1 MMDAKNMRETII
13 HKIAALLAVAA
24 LCAAG
29 TGCTGKL
36 DAPQTLPAGD
46 EILFAGTPL
55 SAPATKTAYSGEV
68 VSIGGQEYE
77 RLNWVRGDVI
87 RIWRADPSPDWCDYQ
102 VDGITSEGRTS
113 TANVLSPCGPKSRLR
128 WGKDTPHSF
137 RAMYPSPS
145 SAPVSGVGT
154 FTEDLLHFSLPGV
167 QDGKDMRYAYM
178 VAGTTADPRD
188 GASVS
193 LGFQMAVTPLRLVLT
208 PSSGYNYPGNQLTVT
223 SVTLTTSGADSYLSG
238 AWTADMGK
246 TPVEYAW
253 NTGVA
258 RGKELSL
265 DFPAGGRT
273 LRYGERDTVYF
284 FIPPFPVTD
293 AILTVTTEQGD
304 ITLSLPPIEPGCFL
318 SVTPNDGLP
327 RELAEETMSFVIA
340 ASSGSRSFCVPFQ
353 PIEAPTDLTIFWGDI
368 NGSFTRIPRGTIV
381 EEALRT
387 FEYQAND
394 LGEHTITIIAA
405 APEDYLANPSN
416 PRIPPFNFNAFS
428 TSGLMLTEM
437 LTPLLPYAET
447 NADYTFSGC
456 MNLRSVPAGLF
467 SRNPQL
473 TSMMDIFFWC
483 SSLKTVPEQLFA
495 GMENVTDLSLA
506 FCRSGIESLSPGTL
520 SPLVSAENCMGMFYE
535 CKSLST
541 IPDGLFAG
549 LSNVTNFNRVF
560 DSSGITNLPEDT
572 FSGCGSAKHFDY
584 AFQNCTYL
592 TGPIPENLFF
602 ACRDSNNT
610 VGIESFFC
618 LFSGCANLGGTI
630 PPGLFKECRKAW
642 DFRRIFINCSSL
654 EGTIPGTLFED
665 CVEATQFNYAFSRCT
680 GLTNDPSG
688 YFVPEKLFWNCKKV
702 QTINYTFE
710 CCYNLH
716 GKIPPRLLKDKP
728 VLNSIMGMCSDM
740 GNGFG
745 TEAVG
750 IGLLVQDNGQLIP
763 EQLLWEAPNLKNANR
778 AFQTAFDKAHRGHL
792 PGALFHNNP
801 LLETA
806 IFFVGYNDCVIA
818 DPSASG
824 HIVSED
830 FFVNNEKLT
839 NISDF
844 FDYNFCLNGS
854 LPAGLFR
861 NLKNLENIARMFYR
875 TDLTNLPD
883 KLLAYNPKL
892 TNMNSAFRSC
902 PRMKLSA
909 GIFIDPASGITKAN
923 RFAGVTPNFQET
935 FNSAGNQLGNSGGVA
950 GTLPDLWNY
959 TYGGNGSP
967 SNTTSCFR
975 PVNARFTNHASVP
988 AAWK

>member
-1 MMDAKNMRETII
+1 MRETII

-55 SAPATKTAYSGEV
+55 SAPATKTAYSGEI
-68 VSIGGQEYE
+68 VSAGGQEYE

-87 RIWRADPSPDWCDYQ
+87 RIWRVDPAPDWCDYQ
-102 VDGITSEGRTS
+102 VEGITSEGRTS
-113 TANVLSPCGPKSRLR
+113 TATVLSPCGPKSRLR

-137 RAMYPSPS
+137 RAMYPSPD

-154 FTEDLLHFSLPGV
+154 FTGDLLHFSLPDV

-178 VAGTTADPRD
+178 VASTMADPRD
-188 GASVS
+188 GATVS
-193 LGFQMAVTPLRLVLT
+193 LGFQMAVMPLRLVLT

-223 SVTLTTSGADSYLSG
+223 SVTLTTSGADSYLCG

-246 TPVEYAW
+246 NPIEYAW

-273 LRYGERDTVYF
+273 LRYGEKDTVYF

-293 AILTVTTEQGD
+293 ATLTVTTEQGD
-304 ITLSLPPIEPGCFL
+304 ITLDLPPIEPGSFL

-340 ASSGSRSFCVPFQ
+340 TSSGSRSFCVPFQ
-353 PIEAPTDLTIFWGDI
+353 SAEAPTDLTIFWGDM
-368 NGSFTRIPRGTIV
+368 NGSSTRIPRGTIV
-381 EEALRT
+381 EDALKT

-405 APEDYLANPSN
+405 APEDYLNNPSN
-416 PRIPPFNFNAFS
+416 SRIPPFNFNAYS
-428 TSGLMLTEM
+428 TSGFMLTEM
-437 LTPLLPYAET
+437 LTPILPYAGT
-447 NADYTFSGC
+447 SADSAFRGC
-456 MNLRSVPAGLF
+456 TNLRSVPEGLF
-467 SRNPQL
+467 SKNPQL
-473 TSMMDIFFWC
+473 TSMTYVFYGC
-483 SSLKTVPEQLFA
+483 SSLKTIPEQLFE
-495 GMENVTDLSLA
+495 GLENASDFTFA
-506 FCRSGIESLSPGTL
+506 FGRSGLESLSPGML
-520 SPLVSAENCMGMFYE
+520 SNLVSAESCQGMFYE
-535 CKSLST
+535 CKSLSV
-541 IPDGLFAG
+541 IPDGLFQG
-549 LSNVTNFNRVF
+549 LSNVTLFNRVF
-560 DSSGITNLPEDT
+560 ENSGLTNLPEDT
-572 FSGCGSAKHFDY
+572 FSGCSSAKHFDY

-592 TGPIPENLFF
+592 TGPIPEDLFY

-654 EGTIPGTLFED
+654 EGSVPGTLFED
-665 CVEATQFNYAFSRCT
+665 CVEAKRFNYTFAYCNGMT
-680 GLTNDPSG
+680 GDSSG
-688 YFVPEKLFWNCKKV
+688 YFVPEELFWNCKKV
-702 QTINYTFE
+702 EMMNYTFSHSI
-710 CCYNLH
+710 YMT
-716 GKIPPRLLKDKP
+716 GKIPPLLLKDKP
-728 VLNSIMGMCSDM
+728 VLNSIEGLCSYM
-740 GNGFG
+740 GNGWG
-745 TEAVG
+745 TDAVG

-763 EQLLWEAPNLKNANR
+763 EQLLWEAPKLKNVTR
-778 AFQTAFDKAHRGHL
+778 AFQRAFNKAHQGYL
-792 PGALFHNNP
+792 PGKLFQNNP
-801 LLETA
+801 DLETA
-806 IFFVGYNDCVIA
+806 PVFAGYNDCIIA
-818 DPSASG
+818 DPNASG
-824 HIVSED
+824 HILSED

-839 NISDF
+839 DLSYF
-844 FDYNFCLNGS
+844 FDFNRTLAGT

-861 NLKNLENIARMFYR
+861 NLKNLENITAMFYR

-892 TNMNSAFRSC
+892 TNLNSAFQAC

-923 RFAGVTPNFQET
+923 RFAGVTPNFT
-935 FNSAGNQLGNSGGVA
+935 SAFYGAGQQLGSSGGVA
-950 GTLPDLWNY
+950 GTVPDLWNY
-959 TYGGNGSP
+959 TYGGDGP
-967 SNTTSCFR
+967 YGTSGCYA
-975 PVNARFTNHASVP
+975 PVNARFTNHASIP
-988 AAWK
+988 AAWR

>member
-1 MMDAKNMRETII
+1 MQKN
-13 HKIAALLAVAA
+13 
-24 LCAAG
+24 
-29 TGCTGKL
+29 
-36 DAPQTLPAGD
+36 LPSV
-46 EILFAGTPL
+46 TPL

-77 RLNWVRGDVI
+77 RLNWVRGDVV

-145 SAPVSGVGT
+145 IAPVSGVGT
-154 FTEDLLHFSLPGV
+154 FTGDLLHFSLPGV

-178 VAGTTADPRD
+178 VASTTADPRD
-188 GASVS
+188 G
-193 LGFQMAVTPLRLVLT
+193 
-208 PSSGYNYPGNQLTVT
+208 
-223 SVTLTTSGADSYLSG
+223 
-238 AWTADMGK
+238 
-246 TPVEYAW
+246 
-253 NTGVA
+253 
-258 RGKELSL
+258 
-265 DFPAGGRT
+265 
-273 LRYGERDTVYF
+273 
-284 FIPPFPVTD
+284 
-293 AILTVTTEQGD
+293 
-304 ITLSLPPIEPGCFL
+304 
-318 SVTPNDGLP
+318 LP
-327 RELAEETMSFVIA
+327 RELMEETMSFVIA

-368 NGSFTRIPRGTIV
+368 NGSSTRIPRGTIV

-416 PRIPPFNFNAFS
+416 PRIPPFNFNAYS

-456 MNLRSVPAGLF
+456 MNLRSVPEGLF

-473 TSMMDIFFWC
+473 TTMVDIFFWC

-549 LSNVTNFNRVF
+549 LSNVTNFSQVF
-560 DSSGITNLPEDT
+560 ESSGITNLPEDT
-572 FSGCGSAKHFDY
+572 FSGCSSAKHFDS
-584 AFQNCTYL
+584 AFQYCTYL

-716 GKIPPRLLKDKP
+716 GKIPPPAFK
-728 VLNSIMGMCSDM
+728 
-740 GNGFG
+740 
-745 TEAVG
+745 
-750 IGLLVQDNGQLIP
+750 GQARI
-763 EQLLWEAPNLKNANR
+763 K
-778 AFQTAFDKAHRGHL
+778 FDYGHVFRYGERIWHRGCRYR
-792 PGALFHNNP
+792 PSGA
-801 LLETA
+801 
-806 IFFVGYNDCVIA
+806 G
-818 DPSASG
+818 
-824 HIVSED
+824 
-830 FFVNNEKLT
+830 
-839 NISDF
+839 
-844 FDYNFCLNGS
+844 
-854 LPAGLFR
+854 
-861 NLKNLENIARMFYR
+861 
-875 TDLTNLPD
+875 
-883 KLLAYNPKL
+883 
-892 TNMNSAFRSC
+892 
-902 PRMKLSA
+902 
-909 GIFIDPASGITKAN
+909 
-923 RFAGVTPNFQET
+923 
-935 FNSAGNQLGNSGGVA
+935 
-950 GTLPDLWNY
+950 
-959 TYGGNGSP
+959 
-967 SNTTSCFR
+967 
-975 PVNARFTNHASVP
+975 
-988 AAWK
+988 